1 MGVPNWKFMGVPNF
15 MLNLPLNAL
24 KLPSCLVEIFN
35 SMYMSK
41 NPAGREYMTVIKL
54 DQTQRPHPDSRDGK
68 GRTQLHKLCSHFVV
82 CAVDLQ
88 QALKAGCNV
97 NAVDNWGDTP
107 LHTLIESI
115 MDNAARAECMSILI
129 KAGADVNARG
139 NMGMTPL
146 NLAVKR
152 DRTDCVRDLL
162 QAKADIN
169 ARDKYGNTPLYEAVI
184 QRNTDMLTL
193 LLEHGADANIR
204 DKYGQTLLQ
213 MAESERNIAC
223 AQVLRQYDA
232 EVDESAEACAPVVS
246 VMTDTGA
253 EAVDSNE
260 SGPEPETEPGDIAAS
275 GYSAVKPT
283 NINQRSN
290 QNARDGKGRTP
301 LHGLCA
307 SYNVTAGD
315 LRQALKAGADVN
327 AVDNWGNTPL
337 HSLVSGGSDNKAEL
351 IGVLIEAGANVDEV
365 NCRNRTALFDAVDRE
380 DMDCIQALLQA
391 GANVNARDEIGN
403 TSLHWATWNR
413 DTILLRLLLEHGA
426 AVNTRNRLF
435 ETPLRL
441 AQRQNNYACAQL
453 LREYGAYAGIAGQLA
468 MMLRRITKF
477 GTPIN

>member
-1 MGVPNWKFMGVPNF
+1 M
-15 MLNLPLNAL
+15 
-24 KLPSCLVEIFN
+24 FN
-35 SMYMSK
+35 NIYMSK
-41 NPAGREYMTVIKL
+41 NPAGREHVTVIKL
-54 DQTQRPHPDSRDGK
+54 DQNQRPHPDSRDGQGK
-68 GRTQLHKLCSHFVV
+68 TQLHKICSDFVV
-82 CAVDLQ
+82 IAVDLQ

-107 LHTLIESI
+107 LHTLIESM
-115 MDNAARAECMSILI
+115 MDNAARAVCMSILI

-146 NLAVKR
+146 HLAVKR
-152 DRTDCVRDLL
+152 GRTDCVRDLL

-184 QRNTDMLTL
+184 HRNTEMLTL

-213 MAESERNIAC
+213 MAESDQNIAC

-232 EVDESAEACAPVVS
+232 EVDESAAARAPADGVI
-246 VMTDTGA
+246 TKTGA
-253 EAVDSNE
+253 EADDSNE
-260 SGPEPETEPGDIAAS
+260 SGSEPETEPGDTAAS

-283 NINQRSN
+283 EKNQRSN
-290 QNARDGKGRTP
+290 QNARDGKGRTL

-307 SYNVTAGD
+307 SYNVTVSD
-315 LRQALKAGADVN
+315 LRQALEAGADVN

-337 HSLVSGGSDNKAEL
+337 HSLVSGSSDNKAEL
-351 IGVLIEAGANVDEV
+351 VAVLIEAGAKVDEV
-365 NCRNRTALFDAVDRE
+365 NCRNRTALFDALDRE
-380 DMDCIQALLQA
+380 DTDCIQALLQA
-391 GANVNARDEIGN
+391 GANINARDKTGN
-403 TSLHWATWNR
+403 TPLHWATWKR

-426 AVNTRNRLF
+426 AVNARNRLF

-441 AQRQNNYACAQL
+441 AQRQNNYACAQV